1 MEETTDFTLPVIHLN
16 GTGADTLYNEY
27 RDARRALSE
36 AADKLLEATCHPR
49 DFYPVE
55 GSWEKAKEERTA
67 MIRKLDDVYMYLE
80 GWENRAYQNLRRGK

>member
-1 MEETTDFTLPVIHLN
+1 MEESKNFTLPVIHLN

-36 AADKLLEATCHPR
+36 AADKILDATCHPR
-49 DFYPVE
+49 DFYLVE

-80 GWENRAYQNLRRGK
+80 EWENRAYQNLRRGK

>member
-16 GTGADTLYNEY
+16 GTGAETLYNEY

-49 DFYPVE
+49 DFYLVE
-55 GSWEKAKEERTA
+55 GSWEKAKQERSA
-67 MIRKLDDVYMYLE
+67 MIQKLDDVYRYLE
-80 GWENRAYQNLRRGK
+80 QWECLAYENTRRDK